1 MTTGKDH
8 PYPSE
13 AQGLSGRDGDPEKP
27 IGIFDSGVGG
37 LSVAQEIRAL
47 LPGED
52 FLYFAD
58 SRYCQYGEKPPD
70 FIRERSF
77 AITRFFLARG
87 CKMIVVACNSASEA
101 ALSALRDAFP
111 TVPFVGVEP
120 AVKQAALYTKKQRV
134 GVLATALTLAG
145 NRFSALVE
153 KFASGLTVVTQPSP
167 GLVEAVEAGRLEEEE
182 TEALLKTYL
191 KPLLDHDVD
200 VIVLGCTHYP
210 FLRSLVEKIAG
221 PGIKILDTGKPV
233 ARQVVRVLEN
243 RGLLSPRQE
252 GGKESFFTTGNPE
265 KVAPVLRR
273 LWPRPV
279 LEVIPV
285 E

>member
-1 MTTGKDH
+1 M
-8 PYPSE
+8 
-13 AQGLSGRDGDPEKP
+13 
-27 IGIFDSGVGG
+27 
-37 LSVAQEIRAL
+37 
-47 LPGED
+47 
-52 FLYFAD
+52 
-58 SRYCQYGEKPPD
+58 
-70 FIRERSF
+70 
-77 AITRFFLARG
+77 
-87 CKMIVVACNSASEA
+87 
-101 ALSALRDAFP
+101 
-111 TVPFVGVEP
+111 
-120 AVKQAALYTKKQRV
+120 
-134 GVLATALTLAG
+134 TLAG

-243 RGLLSPRQE
+243 KASFPTAGRRERIVLYHRESGESRPGTQAFMAQAGVGSDPGRI
-252 GGKESFFTTGNPE
+252 KVSFF
-265 KVAPVLRR
+265 ARR
-273 LWPRPV
+273 VHEYEQQSRKNTRW
-279 LEVIPV
+279 
-285 E
+285 

>member
-1 MTTGKDH
+1 MTTGRQK
-8 PYPSE
+8 P
-13 AQGLSGRDGDPEKP
+13 GLSGRRDEPAQP

-37 LSVAQEIRAL
+37 LSVAKEIREL

-52 FLYFAD
+52 LLYFAD

-77 AITRFFLARG
+77 AITRFLLARG
-87 CKMIVVACNSASEA
+87 CKMIDVACNTASEA
-101 ALSALRDAFP
+101 AMSALRDAFP
-111 TVPFVGVEP
+111 AGPFVGGEP
-120 AVKQAALYTKKQRV
+120 AVKQAALHTKKQRV

-153 KFASGLTVVTQPSP
+153 RFASGLTVVTQPSP
-167 GLVEAVEAGRLEEEE
+167 GLVEAVEAGRLEAEE
-182 TEALLKTYL
+182 TETLLKMYL
-191 KPLLDHDVD
+191 QPLLDHDVD

-210 FLRSLVEKIAG
+210 FLRPLVEKIAG
-221 PGIKILDTGKPV
+221 PEIKVLDTGKPV
-233 ARQVVRVLEN
+233 ARQVMRVLER

-252 GGKESFFTTGNPE
+252 GGKESFFTSGLPE
-265 KVAPVLRR
+265 RVAPVLRR

-279 LEVIPV
+279 PEVIPV
-285 E
+285 DE